1 MTQSSADLVTPLPC
15 IVSVV
20 GLKKSGKTTVVTG
33 LLAELRSRGYRV
45 SSIKKMEHAAL
56 FLDQEGTDTRLH
68 ADAGAEV
75 VVALLPGETVRFERS
90 GSPAPLRDIVRLFP
104 PDTAFLVCEGMVD
117 RDASPLIVL
126 CLRSMEDL
134 GETLAVRAIRP
145 GSVLAISGVVA
156 AGAVNK
162 GVQAPGDI
170 PVLDASDSAQRR
182 ALADLIIETS
192 KGKKKA
198 CPDE

>member
-1 MTQSSADLVTPLPC
+1 MTQSSADPVTPLPC
-15 IVSVV
+15 IVSVA

-75 VVALLPGETVRFERS
+75 IVALLPGETVRFERS
-90 GSPAPLRDIVRLFP
+90 GSQAPLRDIVRLFP

-117 RDASPLIVL
+117 YDASPLIVL
-126 CLRSMEDL
+126 CLRSMDDL
-134 GETLAVRAIRP
+134 DETLAVRGIRM
-145 GSVLAISGVVA
+145 GSVLAISGVIA
-156 AGAVNK
+156 AGAVNN
-162 GVQAPGDI
+162 GVRAPRDI

-182 ALADLIIETS
+182 ALTDLIIETS
-192 KGKKKA
+192 RQKKA